1 MNVINELE
9 NKTTAVEKEIFLMSL
24 QDELLADLWLIYGRV
39 GNAGREEKITIIG
52 HCDKTRGEKL
62 EAVKKFL
69 ISVTHARSL
78 FSALGDT
85 QQVAREKRALKR
97 LKAWK
102 GYFENETKN

>member
-1 MNVINELE
+1 MKQYKIVRVKLSLE
-9 NKTTAVEKEIFLMSL
+9 
-24 QDELLADLWLIYGRV
+24 D
-39 GNAGREEKITIIG
+39 IG
-52 HCDKTRGEKL
+52 SANYEKL

-69 ISVTHARSL
+69 ASTIHAKSL

-102 GYFENETKN
+102 GYFENEAKN

>member
-39 GNAGREEKITIIG
+39 GNASREEKIAIIG
-52 HCDKTRGEKL
+52 HCEKTRDEKL
-62 EAVKKFL
+62 CAVKKFL
-69 ISVTHARSL
+69 ASTTHAKSL